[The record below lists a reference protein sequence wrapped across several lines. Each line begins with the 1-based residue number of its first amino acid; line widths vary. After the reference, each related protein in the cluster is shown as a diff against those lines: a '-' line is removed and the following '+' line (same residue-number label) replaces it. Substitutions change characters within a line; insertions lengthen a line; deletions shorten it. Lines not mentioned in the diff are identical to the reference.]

1 MIAANTIQWLNSQDR
16 SALQETLLRCCGS
29 RWWCEQVAGDSP
41 FADSAALHEASDR
54 AMDAMPRDAWLE
66 ALESHPKIGDLES
79 LRMKYAGNKEW
90 SGGEQAGV
98 NSADEAT
105 LVALAEG
112 NETYEQRFGYLFVVC
127 ATGKSA
133 AEMLALLQERLGN
146 EADEEFTI
154 ACGEQ
159 RKITH
164 LRLDKLEPSA

>member
-1 MIAANTIQWLNSQDR
+1 
-16 SALQETLLRCCGS
+16 
-29 RWWCEQVAGDSP
+29 
-41 FADSAALHEASDR
+41 
-54 AMDAMPRDAWLE
+54 MDAMPRDAWLE